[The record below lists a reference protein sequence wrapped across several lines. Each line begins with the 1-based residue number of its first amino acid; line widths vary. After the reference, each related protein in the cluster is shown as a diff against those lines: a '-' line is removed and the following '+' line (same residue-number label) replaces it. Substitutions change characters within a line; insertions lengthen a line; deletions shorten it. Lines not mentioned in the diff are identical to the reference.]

1 MNCPN
6 CTGAMWKDG
15 MRKGRQAY
23 KCPQCDRRLIEPS
36 QQRKAGRTVGSVKG
50 RVCDLCANPHFSGGL
65 CQMHYRRKVRAK
77 PID

>member
-1 MNCPN
+1 
-6 CTGAMWKDG
+6 MWKDG

-36 QQRKAGRTVGSVKG
+36 EQRKAGRTVGSVKG

-65 CQMHYRRKVRAK
+65 CQMHYRRKVRGK
-77 PID
+77 FTD